1 MKYELSV
8 IKAFIII
15 PCLLIGLFFS
25 LRLGLFSYSSR
36 AFNCSKVE
44 NNCKIISTYLFF
56 DKEDVQSINISDIKK
71 VVTEY
76 DPNPKG
82 FGHYALNIYTHDKK
96 YTYLEAGSYY
106 RKNFYNCSGII
117 ANFLAS
123 KKQNLN
129 LVYNISPFKSI
140 MGMLISLCIIMSFIL
155 FFIFG
160 FDLNRYSEIFHLN
173 SSNGNGF
180 LNILPISI
188 SMLLISILSTFIINT
203 SQIVNEQQA
212 GIIVGLIYI
221 TILALISILAIYQV
235 FFPDKLSEFLKR
247 KEILSLCSFA
257 LTILIILMILIVLI
271 YGFGIV
277 SLYMC

>member
-1 MKYELSV
+1 MKSKLSV
-8 IKAFIII
+8 LKAFIII

-25 LRLGLFSYSSR
+25 LRLGLFSYSSK
-36 AFNCSKVE
+36 AFNCSKAE

-76 DPNPKG
+76 CPTPKG

-117 ANFLAS
+117 VNFLAS

-140 MGMLISLCIIMSFIL
+140 MGMLISFGIIIPLIL
-155 FFIFG
+155 LAIFG
-160 FDLNRYSEIFHLN
+160 FDMNGCSETLRLNKEK
-173 SSNGNGF
+173 GNGF

-203 SQIVNEQQA
+203 SQIVSEQQI

-221 TILALISILAIYQV
+221 IILTLISILAIYQV

-247 KEILSLCSFA
+247 KEILTLCSFL
-257 LTILIILMILIVLI
+257 LTILITLMVLIILI
-271 YGFGIV
+271 YGFGVV